1 MKHIILFLSLIC
13 CLNLFSQ
20 SKKKQIQILTNR
32 IDSLNNVLLKAEK
45 SISDKGDK
53 IDNLEKRITKKD
65 LEITNLKNEILFKS
79 EELSSN
85 KKNTEELLRKKNE
98 KIDSLSELLVQQ
110 IENRNKIISPNPYR
124 IDYLTFNKPAKN
136 KNDGIEEWLEQFT
149 LISTNSIERIC
160 NPENLIES
168 FHEDKSYFLEGII
181 FKKILFYE
189 EDYYEIDIPLLKLHE
204 AKRMFKPL
212 LDNSARNKSAYL
224 VEPKFEQIGFGVK
237 ISWGYY
243 L

>member
-1 MKHIILFLSLIC
+1 MKLIILFLSLIC
-13 CLNLFSQ
+13 SLNLFSQ

-110 IENRNKIISPNPYR
+110 IENRNKIINPNPYR
-124 IDYLTFNKPAKN
+124 IDYSTFNKPAKN

-149 LISTNSIERIC
+149 LISTNKIE
-160 NPENLIES
+160 LL
-168 FHEDKSYFLEGII
+168 DKEVSDHYGGSSDSDIDTYGIVQIKTDMYKEGIDI
-181 FKKILFYE
+181 SKIQWAA
-189 EDYYEIDIPLLKLHE
+189 H
-204 AKRMFKPL
+204 
-212 LDNSARNKSAYL
+212 
-224 VEPKFEQIGFGVK
+224 
-237 ISWGYY
+237 
-243 L
+243 